1 MSTRVADF
9 GSDDKDIN
17 ELSIVR
23 GGDRWRYR
31 SGDSYNQLE
40 SIREIRAKR
49 HGSMI
54 TASDGAS
61 SDNDS
66 YRVWRSVHK

>member
-1 MSTRVADF
+1 VSARVADF

-17 ELSIVR
+17 ELTIVR
-23 GGDRWRYR
+23 RADRWRYR
-31 SGDSYNQLE
+31 NGDSYNQLK

-49 HGSMI
+49 HGSLT

-66 YRVWRSVHK
+66 YWVWRSVHK